1 MHTSQAPATLTTTGP
16 GDTRVRE
23 KPRISDDVQ
32 AKWQR
37 VVDILAR
44 LLEVPAGLIMKREPP
59 KHRVFITSRN
69 PGNPYGVDDTFTLD
83 TGLYC
88 DTVMRDRRLLLV
100 HDAVS
105 DPAWD
110 RNPDLKHG
118 MSFYLGLP
126 LAWPDGSIFGTICV
140 LDLQTNERAIEY
152 TSLLSEFKVVVESDL
167 RYLVEVAE
175 RRTAQQKLQM
185 ARDELETRVRMRTK
199 ELAAVNECLRNEI
212 ETRRRTEK
220 SLRTREADLEEA
232 NAALKVLLKRIEDSK
247 TELEERFL
255 TNINEL
261 VFPYLMR
268 LKRRVKDAKARVYI
282 DIVETNINELA
293 SPLGGQL
300 SSRFSRLTPTELEV
314 AKLVVQGQTTKMI
327 AEVLNTATSTV
338 DFHRNNIRGKVGIRS
353 SRVNLRTYLTSLNQP
368 GLARAQN
375 GTISAR

>member
-1 MHTSQAPATLTTTGP
+1 M
-16 GDTRVRE
+16 
-23 KPRISDDVQ
+23 
-32 AKWQR
+32 
-37 VVDILAR
+37 
-44 LLEVPAGLIMKREPP
+44 
-59 KHRVFITSRN
+59 
-69 PGNPYGVDDTFTLD
+69 
-83 TGLYC
+83 
-88 DTVMRDRRLLLV
+88 
-100 HDAVS
+100 
-105 DPAWD
+105 
-110 RNPDLKHG
+110 KHG

-314 AKLVVQGQTTKMI
+314 AKLVVRGQTTKMI

-338 DFHRNNIRGKVGIRS
+338 DLHRNNIRRKVGIRS
-353 SRVNLRTYLTSLNQP
+353 SKVNLRTYLTSLNQP